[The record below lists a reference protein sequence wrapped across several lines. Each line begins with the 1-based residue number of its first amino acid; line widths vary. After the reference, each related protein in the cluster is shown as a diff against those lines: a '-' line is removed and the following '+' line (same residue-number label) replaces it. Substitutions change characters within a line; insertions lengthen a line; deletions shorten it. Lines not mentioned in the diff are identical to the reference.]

1 MSDGDADWL
10 ELNRRAWDER
20 VPLHVD
26 SAFYDTE
33 TFLAGRSSL
42 RAFELDEVG
51 AVDGKRLLHL
61 QCHFGQDTLSWA
73 RLGAS
78 VTGLDF
84 SEPAIEH
91 ARRLA
96 EEAGIDANFVAAN
109 VYDAAD
115 ALDGQSFDILYTGL
129 GALVWLP
136 DIARWARVCAD
147 LVAPGGFV
155 YLAEFHP
162 IIDIFDDDRLDVV
175 EPYFREEGRRWE
187 TPGSYAALDAQTQNN
202 ATWEWTHPIGEVVT
216 ALVEAGLQ
224 LEFLHEH
231 PMTLWRRF
239 PFLER
244 RGDGSYH
251 QPAGQPLLPMMYSLR
266 ARKPVRSAV

>member
-1 MSDGDADWL
+1 MTATSGGADEWL
-10 ELNRRAWDER
+10 ELNRLAWDER
-20 VPLHVD
+20 VPLHVG

-42 RAFELDEVG
+42 RAFERDEVG
-51 AVDGKRLLHL
+51 AVDGKTLLHL

-73 RLGAS
+73 REGAR

-84 SEPAIEH
+84 SEPAVEQ

-96 EEAGIDANFVAAN
+96 TEAGIDAEFVVAN
-109 VYDAAD
+109 VYDAAE
-115 ALDGQSFDILYTGL
+115 AVGGRTFDVVYTGL

-136 DIARWARVCAD
+136 DIARWAAACSS
-147 LVAPGGFV
+147 LVAPGGFL

-162 IIDIFDDDRLDVV
+162 IIDVFDDDELEVV
-175 EPYFREEGRRWE
+175 EPYFGVEARRWD
-187 TPGSYAALDAQTQNN
+187 TPGSYVDHEAATEHNT
-202 ATWEWTHPIGEVVT
+202 TWEWTHPISEVVT
-216 ALVEAGLQ
+216 ALIEVGLR

-231 PMTLWRRF
+231 PMTLWQRF

-244 RGDGSYH
+244 RGDGTFH
-251 QPAGQPLLPMMYSLR
+251 LPAGQPSLPMLYSLR
-266 ARKPVRSAV
+266 AAQPW

>member
-1 MSDGDADWL
+1 MSGGDGEWL
-10 ELNRRAWDER
+10 DLNRQAWNER
-20 VPLHVD
+20 VPLHVA

-51 AVDGKRLLHL
+51 AVEGKALLHL
-61 QCHFGQDTLSWA
+61 QCHFGQDTLSWGREGA
-73 RLGAS
+73 R

-84 SEPAIEH
+84 SAPAVEH

-96 EEAGIDANFVAAN
+96 TEVGIDAEFETAN
-109 VYDAAD
+109 VYDAVD
-115 ALDGQSFDILYTGL
+115 AVGGRTFDIVYTGL

-136 DIARWARVCAD
+136 DVPRWADVCAS
-147 LVAPGGFV
+147 LVAPGGFL

-162 IIDIFDDDRLDVV
+162 IIEVFDDDRLEVV
-175 EPYFREEGRRWE
+175 EPYFGPGRRWE
-187 TPGSYAALDAQTQNN
+187 TPGSYVDEAAPTEHN
-202 ATWEWTHPIGEVVT
+202 ATWEWTHPISEVVT
-216 ALVEAGLQ
+216 ALIEAGLR

-231 PMTLWRRF
+231 PMTLWQRF

-244 RGDGSYH
+244 RGDGTYH
-251 QPAGQPLLPMMYSLR
+251 LPAGQPSLPMIYSLR
-266 ARKPVRSAV
+266 AAKES